1 MGSGDDKRHSR
12 STVRFDS
19 EQLAKLTREAKA
31 ADPAPADAA
40 SAASTAVAA
49 SAELLPATSR
59 AATLHDPMTM
69 ALLAEVARN
78 SKTVDFDPERIAEL
92 VDEAEHA
99 DALPADPSVK
109 RRGT

>member
-12 STVRFDS
+12 STARFDS
-19 EQLAKLTREAKA
+19 EQLAKLSREVKGEEAER
-31 ADPAPADAA
+31 APDA
-40 SAASTAVAA
+40 TAA

-78 SKTVDFDPERIAEL
+78 SKTVDFTPEQVAKLIE
-92 VDEAEHA
+92 EAEQ
-99 DALPADPSVK
+99 ADPPPSSANVQ
-109 RRGT
+109 RRKP